1 MSMIWGRIWSVFP
14 RLTFKGKAGQE
25 ITIRFGEMNYPETI
39 PTEPVAP
46 YTIAMYKEKKGQVLY
61 G

>member
-1 MSMIWGRIWSVFP
+1 
-14 RLTFKGKAGQE
+14 
-25 ITIRFGEMNYPETI
+25 MNYPETI

-46 YTIAMYKEKKGQVLY
+46 YTIAMYKEKKASLY